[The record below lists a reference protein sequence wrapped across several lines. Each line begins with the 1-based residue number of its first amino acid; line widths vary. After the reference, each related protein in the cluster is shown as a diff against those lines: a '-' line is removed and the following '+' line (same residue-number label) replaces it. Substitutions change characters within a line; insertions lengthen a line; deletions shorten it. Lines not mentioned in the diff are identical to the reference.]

1 MQKVKKFRS
10 KKYLQWVASKPC
22 LICRYEPCQAHHIT
36 ISEPRG
42 WGQKVS
48 DNYTIPLCYQ
58 HHDLLHHTS
67 ERKFWTIIGINPVFY
82 ANLLFSIKDTV
93 NDDDVWLF
101 DNIYKRILPQVE
113 NNIDFL
119 MKVK

>member
-1 MQKVKKFRS
+1 MLKQ
-10 KKYLQWVASKPC
+10 KKYISKSYLKWVASKPC

-36 ISEPRG
+36 IAEHRG

-48 DNYTIPLCYQ
+48 DKYTIPLCYQ

-67 ERKFWTIIGINPVFY
+67 ERKFWNEIGADPMFY
-82 ANLLFSIKDTV
+82 ANLLFSIKGTDCD
-93 NDDDVWLF
+93 NDEWLF
-101 DNIYKRILPQVE
+101 DNMYKRIYPLVQ

-119 MKVK
+119 MKPK

>member
-1 MQKVKKFRS
+1 MLKQKKYRS
-10 KKYLQWVASKPC
+10 KSYLKWVASKPC

-36 ISEPRG
+36 IAEHRG

-48 DNYTIPLCYQ
+48 DKYTIPLCYQ

-67 ERKFWTIIGINPVFY
+67 ERKFWNQIGIDPMFY
-82 ANLLFSIKDTV
+82 ANLLFAIKGTDCD
-93 NDDDVWLF
+93 NDEWLF
-101 DNIYKRILPQVE
+101 DNMYKRIYPLVQ

-119 MKVK
+119 MKPK